1 VRRPGFGGTFITQG
15 RSARTLAGAGG
26 IMNRH
31 LQPCAVVMRL
41 RDGTQTEQV
50 FATRF
55 QAEIFLYLLPMLMMT
70 LPDGDQIA
78 GAILSPLVEENLSFN
93 KQTVPGKFP
102 NYYLQ

>member
-1 VRRPGFGGTFITQG
+1 
-15 RSARTLAGAGG
+15 
-26 IMNRH
+26 MNRH

-41 RDGTQTEQV
+41 RDGTRTEQV

-78 GAILSPLVEENLSFN
+78 AAILSPLVKEDLSFN
-93 KQTVPGKFP
+93 KQAVSGVHP